1 MGSILTLLVVV
12 AIIGGGFWLVRQQ
25 QATKTRELDDAKSEA
40 RRWVER
46 LGGQVLNLVGTND
59 AAKQALADAAERYTA
74 AGSQMDQARTA
85 AQARGVTETA
95 YEGLYYVRAARTAM
109 DLDPG
114 PELPP
119 LPGQQRAGAV
129 TEAREVDVE
138 GHRYG
143 ASPNPTGRN
152 THYYPGGTV
161 AGRPVPRGWYSEPWW
176 RSALIGGAWGVGSA
190 LLFTS
195 LFSGM
200 SGVAYADGFA
210 DGAAADSMD
219 GGDGGVV
226 ATSAMAGMPAVTG
239 AATSAV
245 VTSAATGAV
254 ATSSDPPR
262 DDLSGLR
269 PASPTGPV
277 ARSRAGRLRV
287 G

>member
-12 AIIGGGFWLVRQQ
+12 AIIAGGFWLVRQQ

-74 AGSQMDQARTA
+74 AGSQMDQARSA

-176 RSALIGGAWGVGSA
+176 RSGPDRRRVGRR
-190 LLFTS
+190 
-195 LFSGM
+195 
-200 SGVAYADGFA
+200 V
-210 DGAAADSMD
+210 GAA
-219 GGDGGVV
+219 VHL
-226 ATSAMAGMPAVTG
+226 AVQ
-239 AATSAV
+239 
-245 VTSAATGAV
+245 
-254 ATSSDPPR
+254 R
-262 DDLSGLR
+262 DVGRGLCR
-269 PASPTGPV
+269 RV
-277 ARSRAGRLRV
+277 RRRHGRRRH
-287 G
+287 GRRRRGWWRRRRWRGCRR

>member
-95 YEGLYYVRAARTAM
+95 YKGLYYVRAARTAM

-119 LPGQQRAGAV
+119 RCPAQRAV
-129 TEAREVDVE
+129 P
-138 GHRYG
+138 
-143 ASPNPTGRN
+143 SP
-152 THYYPGGTV
+152 
-161 AGRPVPRGWYSEPWW
+161 RP
-176 RSALIGGAWGVGSA
+176 
-190 LLFTS
+190 
-195 LFSGM
+195 
-200 SGVAYADGFA
+200 
-210 DGAAADSMD
+210 
-219 GGDGGVV
+219 
-226 ATSAMAGMPAVTG
+226 ATSTWRATATAPRRTRP
-239 AATSAV
+239 AATR
-245 VTSAATGAV
+245 TT
-254 ATSSDPPR
+254 T
-262 DDLSGLR
+262 
-269 PASPTGPV
+269 PA
-277 ARSRAGRLRV
+277 ARSRAVPYHAAGIQAV
-287 G
+287 VEPS

>member
-1 MGSILTLLVVV
+1 VGSILTLLVVV
-12 AIIGGGFWLVRQQ
+12 AIVAGVVWLVRQQ
-25 QATKTRELDDAKSEA
+25 QATKTRELEDAKADA

-74 AGSQMDQARTA
+74 AGSQMDQARSA

-95 YEGLYYVRAARTAM
+95 YEGLYYVRAARSAM
-109 DLDPG
+109 GLDPG

-129 TEAREVDVE
+129 TEPREVDVE

-176 RSALIGGAWGVGSA
+176 RPALVAGAWGVGSA
-190 LLFTS
+190 LLFSS

-210 DGAAADSMD
+210 DGMD
-219 GGDGGVV
+219 GGFDGGDPGGGDV
-226 ATSAMAGMPAVTG
+226 GDTG
-239 AATSAV
+239 
-245 VTSAATGAV
+245 G
-254 ATSSDPPR
+254 DWGG
-262 DDLSGLR
+262 DFGGGDFG
-269 PASPTGPV
+269 GDW
-277 ARSRAGRLRV
+277 G
-287 G
+287 GGDFF

>member
-1 MGSILTLLVVV
+1 MPVVAGDRAPLQPEGVDVSSMVTLLVVLAIV
-12 AIIGGGFWLVRQQ
+12 AGGFWLVRQHQ
-25 QATKTRELDDAKSEA
+25 GGKTRELDDAKADA

-74 AGSQMDQARTA
+74 AGSQLDQARTA

-95 YEGLYYVRAARTAM
+95 YEGLYFVRAARTAM
-109 DLDPG
+109 GLDPG

-129 TEAREVDVE
+129 TENREVEVG

-143 ASPNPTGRN
+143 ASPDPTGRN
-152 THYYPGGTV
+152 THFYPGGMV

-190 LLFTS
+190 LLFSS

-210 DGAAADSMD
+210 DGMAADGFD
-219 GGDGGVV
+219 GGGFDGGNDF
-226 ATSAMAGMPAVTG
+226 AG
-239 AATSAV
+239 
-245 VTSAATGAV
+245 
-254 ATSSDPPR
+254 DPGG
-262 DDLSGLR
+262 D
-269 PASPTGPV
+269 
-277 ARSRAGRLRV
+277 V
-287 G
+287 GGGDWGGDFGGGDWGGGDWGGGGGDWF